1 MDIATSTESPQ
12 SLNPQLDVVEPRIQ
26 DGCVVENIEIPLDN
40 AKGNNSQLE
49 DLPQK
54 VKKSK
59 TGIRRFFSRVWKTLK
74 KSALCCCCCL
84 SVETD

>member
-1 MDIATSTESPQ
+1 MDIATSAGSV
-12 SLNPQLDVVEPRIQ
+12 NPQLDVVEPRIQ
-26 DGCVVENIEIPLDN
+26 DGYIVENIEIPLDN
-40 AKGNNSQLE
+40 VKGDNRQLE

-74 KSALCCCCCL
+74 KSALCCCCCCCL

>member
-1 MDIATSTESPQ
+1 MDIATSAGSV
-12 SLNPQLDVVEPRIQ
+12 NPQLDVVEPRIQ
-26 DGCVVENIEIPLDN
+26 DGYIVENIEIPLDN
-40 AKGNNSQLE
+40 AKGDNHQLE

-74 KSALCCCCCL
+74 KSALCCCCCCCL

>member
-1 MDIATSTESPQ
+1 MNRN
-12 SLNPQLDVVEPRIQ
+12 SLNINNPGAIIMAYI
-26 DGCVVENIEIPLDN
+26 VENIEIPLDN
-40 AKGNNSQLE
+40 AKGDNHQLE

-74 KSALCCCCCL
+74 KSALCCCCCCL